1 MAVYERIYQTH
12 DRIHRCCCV
21 VRRESLYVIKYA
33 VALDLTHKCEL
44 VSTAKPPHRKTL
56 EEQIQGRKGKVM
68 ADSQG
73 NTGTQDVHYNI
84 ISILYHALQA
94 AETTDQYIQDA
105 EQSGNQDLTQFFRDV
120 KEENKRRADRA
131 KQLLGQLLG
140 QGQQQSQSQTG
151 GR

>member
-1 MAVYERIYQTH
+1 
-12 DRIHRCCCV
+12 
-21 VRRESLYVIKYA
+21 
-33 VALDLTHKCEL
+33 
-44 VSTAKPPHRKTL
+44 
-56 EEQIQGRKGKVM
+56 M

-94 AETTDQYIQDA
+94 AETIDQYIQDA

-131 KQLLGQLLG
+131 KQLLGQQLSQRQTRG
-140 QGQQQSQSQTG
+140 QAG
-151 GR
+151 